1 MSQSRKF
8 FLQLSGV
15 AIVLILWEI
24 AGQILGEL
32 LLAPPSQVAV
42 TYVKLLLDGE
52 MLAKLAGSLRQ
63 MLVGFVLACL
73 VGMPLGAMMGRSRLV
88 DALVHPWISM
98 IVVTSVAALVPIFM
112 LLFGT
117 GFEFRVAIVF
127 AATIG
132 YIVLTTY
139 HGARGIDPKMI
150 DVARSFSTGRIDFY
164 RKVILPALFP
174 YLITG
179 ARLGL
184 VHAIRAMV
192 VAEMFVIV
200 GYGGLIFQT
209 GLDLSTAPIL
219 SYLITI
225 MIVSIGANLALSWIG
240 RRYAPWYDAKM
251 AAG

>member
-1 MSQSRKF
+1 MTPTRKLM
-8 FLQLSGV
+8 LQLSGI
-15 AIVLILWEI
+15 AIVLLMWEI
-24 AGQILGEL
+24 AGRIMGEN
-32 LLAPPSQVAV
+32 LLAAPSIVAV
-42 TYVKLLLDGE
+42 TYVELLLDGE
-52 MLAKLAGSLRQ
+52 MLIELLNSLRQ
-63 MLVGFVLACL
+63 MILGFGAACL
-73 VGMPLGAMMGRSRLV
+73 VGMPLGALMGRSRLI

-112 LLFGT
+112 MLFGT

-127 AATIG
+127 VATIG
-132 YIVLTTY
+132 YVVLTAY
-139 HGARGIDPKMI
+139 HGARGIDPKI
-150 DVARSFSTGRIDFY
+150 LDVARSFGTGRIDTY

-219 SYLITI
+219 GYLVTI
-225 MIVSIGANLALSWIG
+225 MVVSIGANVALQRVG
-240 RRYAPWYDAKM
+240 DRVAPWYAARM
-251 AAG
+251 AR